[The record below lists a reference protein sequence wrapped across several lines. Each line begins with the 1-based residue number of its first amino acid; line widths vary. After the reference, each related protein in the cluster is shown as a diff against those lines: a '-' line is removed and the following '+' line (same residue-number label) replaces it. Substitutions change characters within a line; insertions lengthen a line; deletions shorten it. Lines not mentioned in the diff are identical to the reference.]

1 MDFLGLEGKTAI
13 ITGGSSNIGRGI
25 TLGFAEQGTNVV
37 IAARDEVQAQKV
49 IQEANALGGDTIF
62 IKTDVTDWDS
72 VQAMVKQT
80 LDKFGKIDI
89 LVNNVGWEPFLL
101 FADPKHQPLWDRIIN
116 VNYRGDLNTLKAV
129 LPHMVERK
137 YGKIV
142 NISSDAARQPEV
154 REAVYAGCKAAVI
167 ALSKTLAKEFGRYG
181 ININIVCPA
190 LIIPES
196 LDEISSQSFWNEV
209 FETYSAPEFK
219 EKAAK
224 LYPLNRLGK
233 SSDIANAVLFMAS
246 DRASYIT
253 GQTLSVDGGYTM
265 I

>member
-25 TLGFAEQGTNVV
+25 TLGFAEQGANVV
-37 IAARDEVQAQKV
+37 VVARDEVQAQKV
-49 IQEANALGGDTIF
+49 LQAANALGGNTIF

-129 LPHMVERK
+129 LPHMAERK

-167 ALSKTLAKEFGRYG
+167 ALSKTLAREYGRYG
-181 ININIVCPA
+181 ININVVCPA
-190 LIIPES
+190 LIIPDSMDEVSSGSLWSEAFES
-196 LDEISSQSFWNEV
+196 NSVPDREMAS
-209 FETYSAPEFK
+209 
-219 EKAAK
+219 K
-224 LYPLNRLGK
+224 LYPLRRLGK
-233 SSDIANAVLFMAS
+233 PHDIANAVLFMAS
-246 DRASYIT
+246 DRASYMT
-253 GQTLSVDGGYTM
+253 GQTISVDGGYTM